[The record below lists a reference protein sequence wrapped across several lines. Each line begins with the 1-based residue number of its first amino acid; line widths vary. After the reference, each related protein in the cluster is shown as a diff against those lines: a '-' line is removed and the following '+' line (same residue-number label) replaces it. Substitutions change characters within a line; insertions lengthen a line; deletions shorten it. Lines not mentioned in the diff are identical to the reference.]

1 MEFVIKSILPLPFG
15 YCEYKDGIKLKDL
28 CNLYKEFCSKPDRWF
43 LCGMHAKHMTTEL
56 CKWTEKLFC
65 WWIPILPILLNC
77 PQIDVDGDYLWSMRQ
92 DWLRTHCDYILQC
105 VHRDHLL
112 GCWVF
117 IMKSALTITCNL
129 SIWEVKVGEAGVQSH
144 P

>member
-1 MEFVIKSILPLPFG
+1 MMEFVIKSILPLPFE
-15 YCEYKDGIKLKDL
+15 YCEYNDGIKLKDL

-43 LCGMHAKHMTTEL
+43 LCDMHAKLTEL
-56 CKWTEKLFC
+56 CKGTAESFC
-65 WWIPILPILLNC
+65 WWILSYPFLWIVLKLMWM
-77 PQIDVDGDYLWSMRQ
+77 VSDYLWSMGQ
-92 DWLRTHCDYILQC
+92 EWLRTPCDYILQC

-117 IMKSALTITCNL
+117 IIKSALTITCNL
-129 SIWEVKVGEAGVQSH
+129 SIWEVKVGEPEVQSH